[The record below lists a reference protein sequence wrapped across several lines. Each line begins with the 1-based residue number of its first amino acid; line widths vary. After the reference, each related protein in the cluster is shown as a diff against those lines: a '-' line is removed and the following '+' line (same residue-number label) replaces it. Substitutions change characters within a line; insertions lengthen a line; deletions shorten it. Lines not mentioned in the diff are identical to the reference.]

1 MLVFGYINA
10 MVPADAFLKSGYNFD
25 NVLESWVKEDG
36 SQTIAKGMKINFTVS
51 KIHEC
56 EGTISLE
63 GKHASRALL
72 MES

>member
-10 MVPADAFLKSGYNFD
+10 MVPADVFLKSGYKFD
-25 NVLESWVKEDG
+25 DVLDNWVKEDG
-36 SQTIAKGMKINFTVS
+36 SQTISKGNKVNFTVS

-56 EGTISLE
+56 DGAISLE
-63 GKHASRALL
+63 GRQASKSLM